1 MNSGAIKM
9 LQVPLGFAACYQR
22 DARTKSHFGA
32 TKTHFGATKRSLTR
46 VCRAREK
53 SPDALAQ
60 GDSEIIFCERLKMSF
75 THQHVYEL
83 RHVGNGELGNA
94 TFVMPALCL
103 SVAVQ
108 QLVDERRH
116 VGDGHPTVAVDVE

>member
-9 LQVPLGFAACYQR
+9 LQVQPNRISVQPKKRSRAY
-22 DARTKSHFGA
+22 DARECNEFMDTWQN
-32 TKTHFGATKRSLTR
+32 R
-46 VCRAREK
+46 
-53 SPDALAQ
+53 
-60 GDSEIIFCERLKMSF
+60 SF